1 MKTSVRARSALPRT
15 ALVRR
20 SLPAAIGVL
29 CAGALLTACA
39 EGNDDRA
46 SGGDPASEEKA
57 EASEGAWSF
66 TDDRGVTVELDSRP
80 ETVVAFVGAA
90 AALHDYGVTVDA
102 VFGPLVGPDGEPDIQ
117 AGDLPVNE
125 LESVGSAWGEFNLD
139 AYAALEPDL
148 LVSTMFVED
157 ALWYVPDDSAEKI
170 ESLAP
175 GIGLSVAS
183 PSTVVEAIDRHAELA
198 EALGGDLS
206 ADTVTEDKE
215 RFEAAAEELRQAVE
229 DNPGIR
235 VMAASGSADLFY
247 VSDPKASPDLSYFAE
262 LGVEMVVP
270 DEAPAGFFE
279 ELSWENA
286 DRYDADIILLDGR
299 TGVMRAE
306 DLADKPTWAQLPA
319 VKADQIAYWTTEP
332 RYSHAGFAPILEALA
347 EAIRDADR
355 VA

>member
-1 MKTSVRARSALPRT
+1 MKTSAGARSALPRT
-15 ALVRR
+15 PLLRR
-20 SLPAAIGVL
+20 SATAVGGAL
-29 CAGALLTACA
+29 CVGALLTACA
-39 EGNDDRA
+39 GGDTDRA
-46 SGGDPASEEKA
+46 SGRDAAPAERT
-57 EASEGAWSF
+57 EASGEGWAF
-66 TDDRGVTVELDSRP
+66 TDDRGVTVELDGRP

-117 AGDLPVNE
+117 AGDLPVDE
-125 LESVGSAWGEFNLD
+125 VESVGSAWGEFNLD

-157 ALWYVPDDSAEKI
+157 ALWYVPDDSAAKI

-175 GIGLSVAS
+175 SIGLSVAS
-183 PSTVVEAIDRHAELA
+183 PSTVVEAIERHSELA

-206 ADTVTEDKE
+206 ADPVTEARE
-215 RFEAAAEELRQAVE
+215 RFEAAAEELRQAAE

-247 VSDPKASPDLSYFAE
+247 VSDPKASPDLSYFVE

-270 DEAPAGFFE
+270 DDAPAGFFE

-299 TGVMRAE
+299 TGVMQAD

-319 VKADQIAYWTTEP
+319 VRADQIAYWTTEP
-332 RYSHAGFAPILEALA
+332 RYSHAGFAPILEDLA
-347 EAIRDADR
+347 EAIRNADR

>member
-1 MKTSVRARSALPRT
+1 MPHRTSLLRRSAL
-15 ALVRR
+15 
-20 SLPAAIGVL
+20 AAGGVL
-29 CAGALLTACA
+29 CAGALLTACG
-39 EGNDDRA
+39 GNDDGTPGGA
-46 SGGDPASEEKA
+46 SAAGEDT
-57 EASEGAWSF
+57 EASEGDWSF
-66 TDDRGVTVELDSRP
+66 TDDRGVTVNLDGPP

-102 VFGPLVGPDGEPDIQ
+102 VFGPLVTPDGEPDVQ
-117 AGDLPVNE
+117 AGDLPVDE
-125 LESVGSAWGEFNLD
+125 VESVGSAWGEFNLD

-157 ALWYVPDDSAEKI
+157 ALWYVPDDSAAKI
-170 ESLAP
+170 EGLAP
-175 GIGLSVAS
+175 TVGLSVAS

-206 ADTVTEDKE
+206 AEAVTEARE
-215 RFEAAAEELRQAVE
+215 RFEAAAEDLRQATE
-229 DNPGIR
+229 ENPGIR

-319 VKADQIAYWTTEP
+319 VRADQIARWTTEP
-332 RYSHAGFAPILEALA
+332 RYSHAGFAPILEDLA
-347 EAIRDADR
+347 EAIRNAER